1 MLNLI
6 GSHSHEMSVEK
17 PLMVRALSF
26 ELQQPHTPRGERRL
40 MVVTLAER
48 TKLDLMA
55 QRRPLAEQFEKN
67 PHHLHLALEIKAID
81 DKIAECD
88 QIIRLEREKSGVY

>member
-1 MLNLI
+1 M
-6 GSHSHEMSVEK
+6 EK
-17 PLMVRALSF
+17 LLMVRALSF
-26 ELQQPHTPRGERRL
+26 ELQQPHTPRGDRHV

-48 TKLDLMA
+48 TKLDLTA

-88 QIIRLEREKSGVY
+88 QIIRLEREKSGLY